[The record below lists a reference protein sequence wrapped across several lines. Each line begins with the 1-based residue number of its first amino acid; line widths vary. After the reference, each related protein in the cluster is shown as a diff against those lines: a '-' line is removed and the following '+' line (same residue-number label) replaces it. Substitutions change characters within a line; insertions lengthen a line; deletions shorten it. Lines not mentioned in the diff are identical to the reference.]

1 MTSAPTTSVI
11 SARSSSPSP
20 PRFSSFHGKDWELR
34 DVVAGYGCIDLFVE
48 VASYCSWSELI
59 LADMADLRVQESK
72 GAFSYTGP
80 KLNRERGNNSTFFTW
95 EYQVPQCSL

>member
-59 LADMADLRVQESK
+59 FTLPTWLTFVCRRARAPS
-72 GAFSYTGP
+72 ATPGP
-80 KLNRERGNNSTFFTW
+80 S
-95 EYQVPQCSL
+95 